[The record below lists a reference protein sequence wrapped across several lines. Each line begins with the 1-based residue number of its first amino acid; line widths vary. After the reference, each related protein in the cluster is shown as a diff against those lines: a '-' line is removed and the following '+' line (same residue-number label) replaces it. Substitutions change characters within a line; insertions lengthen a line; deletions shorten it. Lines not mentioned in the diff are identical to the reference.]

1 MLACA
6 EMDVAQNHSRTTI
19 GLAWRS
25 FDSAGHMSECCRR
38 VADCGGIPHC
48 ADYLFLI

>member
-1 MLACA
+1 MLAWR
-6 EMDVAQNHSRTTI
+6 ENTLAQDHARAII

-25 FDSAGHMSECCRR
+25 FDSAGHMSECCRC
-38 VADCGGIPHC
+38 VADCGGIPHY